1 MWSVC
6 MRKRCSGL
14 YLRQMTQPLPT
25 CHPANAMKSSAW
37 REKRAKITS
46 WLLQVSGLSGLSQS
60 SFKIKCKQKRI
71 LLGSE
76 LEPIGSVQD
85 GICAL
90 GKAHNYALYPISQMF
105 PQCCPWNNSNFHL
118 IYDGPVAAFQGRYL
132 TSSTSS
138 FEKPRSPCD
147 QWCDVPPDTYIYNRV
162 YLRIFITE
170 CICALCMCCT
180 LYVSFSVSV
189 SSFFLA
195 LSLSLLV
202 TSNSQLKTHY
212 M

>member
-1 MWSVC
+1 MKTPVTGITLDTGN
-6 MRKRCSGL
+6 GL
-14 YLRQMTQPLPT
+14 LI
-25 CHPANAMKSSAW
+25 KSSVQFSSVQYCIYALGNDHPSL
-37 REKRAKITS
+37 RRFPSVALETIS
-46 WLLQVSGLSGLSQS
+46 VLLWFMMALSQL
-60 SFKIKCKQKRI
+60 FKEDI
-71 LLGSE
+71 LHL
-76 LEPIGSVQD
+76 
-85 GICAL
+85 AL
-90 GKAHNYALYPISQMF
+90 L
-105 PQCCPWNNSNFHL
+105 L
-118 IYDGPVAAFQGRYL
+118 
-132 TSSTSS
+132 ST
-138 FEKPRSPCD
+138 PRSPCD